1 MLRILDLGCRDQ
13 LLPHVQ
19 NAILLCPQDAQ
30 SALRDTLQPL
40 LDLGRFGHRC
50 ASCPELPL
58 RCPEPPLWLLRLVA
72 CATTTRLPRLV
83 ALGADGSITSFSHNI
98 VGAMGATSGQEGVD
112 ISQRHLIWV
121 LPLRN
126 SMLMVIIRA
135 ATSPRAIC
143 ALPTKGQVD
152 GRLAAAVHRR

>member
-50 ASCPELPL
+50 AS
-58 RCPEPPLWLLRLVA
+58 CPEPPLWLLRLVA

-112 ISQRHLIWV
+112 ISQRHPI
-121 LPLRN
+121 
-126 SMLMVIIRA
+126 
-135 ATSPRAIC
+135 
-143 ALPTKGQVD
+143 
-152 GRLAAAVHRR
+152 